1 MIPNYEKSL
10 PARIRELE
18 LQRSSAVVGKDWTK
32 ASEIAERVAE
42 LKAELHQALKPN
54 TRRMTEEEIDAGE
67 VQMWKRYAWVRG
79 GA

>member
-10 PARIRELE
+10 PARIRDLE
-18 LQRSSAVVGKDWTK
+18 LQRRNAVVRKDWTL

-54 TRRMTEEEIDAGE
+54 IRRMTEDEIAAADAR
-67 VQMWKRYAWVRG
+67 MRDRRRWWKGTA
-79 GA
+79 

>member
-18 LQRSSAVVGKDWTK
+18 VQRQNAVVLRDWTL
-32 ASEIAERVAE
+32 ASEIAGRIAE
-42 LKAELHQALKPN
+42 LKATLQVALKPN
-54 TRRMTEEEIDAGE
+54 TRRMTEEEIAAGE
-67 VQMWKRYAWVRG
+67 TRMWVRYARFRG